1 MDQGCLDSLG
11 NCRWKVQIIPN
22 QGGQLEPA
30 CTERSSLRQKLTLS
44 LRCLCCDEMAQVFSD
59 QFWISFWSVIIY
71 NVATIVEYGKIHLQ
85 KTSGII
91 DYLDLGGQ
99 YEEHAGWL

>member
-1 MDQGCLDSLG
+1 
-11 NCRWKVQIIPN
+11 
-22 QGGQLEPA
+22 
-30 CTERSSLRQKLTLS
+30 
-44 LRCLCCDEMAQVFSD
+44 MAQVFSD